1 MMARFCILVCRC
13 DDEQQPEALTQLAR
27 LDLPALA
34 AEAGT
39 PAAALDQCEAQALA
53 TGRAVTRHLFRHQWE
68 ALDAEL
74 AAAAQRLSPPVHPAE
89 GRERPA
95 EGGHLGGDLPPG
107 AAGPL

>member
-27 LDLPALA
+27 LELPALP
-34 AEAGT
+34 AEEWA
-39 PAAALDQCEAQALA
+39 PATALDQCEARALA
-53 TGRAVTRHLFRHQWE
+53 TGREVTRHLFRHQWE

-74 AAAAQRLSPPVHPAE
+74 AAAAQRLSPPVYPAE
-89 GRERPA
+89 GRERSV

-107 AAGPL
+107 APGPL

>member
-27 LDLPALA
+27 LELPALA
-34 AEAGT
+34 AAAGT
-39 PAAALDQCEAQALA
+39 PAASLDQCEAQALA
-53 TGRAVTRHLFRHQWE
+53 TGREVTRHLFRHQWE

-74 AAAAQRLSPPVHPAE
+74 AAAAQRLSPPVQPAE
-89 GRERPA
+89 GWERPA

>member
-13 DDEQQPEALTQLAR
+13 DDEQQPEALTQVAR
-27 LDLPALA
+27 LELPALP
-34 AEAGT
+34 AEAWT
-39 PAAALDQCEAQALA
+39 PATALDQCEARALA
-53 TGRAVTRHLFRHQWE
+53 TGREVTRHLFRHQWE

-95 EGGHLGGDLPPG
+95 ESGHLGGDLPPG
-107 AAGPL
+107 APGPL